1 MKNIKIADITLKQIG
16 AAKSSLSFKEKLE
29 IIRSLDRL
37 KIDTVEL
44 ASIEDEKADV
54 LLGKTAAFSVSSEL
68 CAQVGMTKESIELTW
83 SSIREAKRPALCVA
97 LPVSPVQMEFSA
109 HKKAPKLLELID
121 ELVKGCRFYCE
132 TVEFCAQDA
141 TRAEKEFLNNAIKTA
156 ISAGASRITL
166 CDSAGIMTP
175 DEFGAFIENV
185 KKDVPELENIELF
198 VEVSDEIGMA
208 LANAA
213 AAIDAGAT
221 GIKTTV
227 TGGGYPSLEAAVHY
241 IETKG
246 ADKAI
251 SCRAR
256 VTELARGA
264 KQMKMLLLTQR
275 SERSPFDSGVAD
287 ESSTGICLDIND
299 DISEVISVVKQL
311 GYDLSEEDNARVY
324 EAFKRVAVKKHFVG
338 TRELEA
344 IIAST
349 ALQVPSTY
357 RTVSY
362 VINSGNIITATA
374 NVTLEHQGKS
384 VSSVAIGD
392 GPIDAA
398 FLAIEQIIGHHY
410 ELDDF
415 QIQTVTEGREAMG
428 QAIVKLRS
436 AGRLFSG
443 SGISTDIIGAS
454 IRAYVSALN
463 KILYEEE

>member
-1 MKNIKIADITLKQIG
+1 MKTIKISDITLRQLG
-16 AAKSSLSFKEKLE
+16 AGKGVLSFKEKLE

-37 KIDTVEL
+37 KIDCVEL
-44 ASIEDEKADV
+44 PPIADEKADV
-54 LLGKTAAFSVSSEL
+54 LLGKTASFSAATEL
-68 CAQVGMTKESIELTW
+68 MAEVGMTKESVELTW
-83 SSIREAKRPALCVA
+83 SSIREAKRPVLCVS
-97 LPVSPVQMEFSA
+97 LPVSPVQMEYTC
-109 HKKAPKLLELID
+109 HMKAPKLIELIR
-121 ELVKGCRFYCE
+121 ELTESCRFYCE
-132 TVEFCAQDA
+132 NVEFRAQDA
-141 TRAEKEFLNNAIKTA
+141 TRAEKDFLYDALRTA
-156 ISAGASRITL
+156 IAAGAGRVTL
-166 CDSAGIMTP
+166 CDSAGTTTP
-175 DEFGAFIENV
+175 DEFYTFI
-185 KKDVPELENIELF
+185 KDCLEAVPELNGAELY
-198 VEVSDEIGMA
+198 VELSDEIGMA
-208 LANAA
+208 LACAA
-213 AAIDAGAT
+213 AAIDAGAC
-221 GIKTTV
+221 GVKTAV
-227 TGGGYPSLEAAVHY
+227 TSCGYPTLEATVHY
-241 IETKG
+241 IESKG
-246 ADKAI
+246 ADKGIA
-251 SCRAR
+251 CRAR

-264 KQMKMLLLTQR
+264 KQMKLLLQAQK
-275 SERSPFDSGVAD
+275 SERSSLGISSAD
-287 ESSTGICLDIND
+287 EATSNICLDIND
-299 DISEVISVVKQL
+299 DISEVISVVRQL
-311 GYDLSEEDNARVY
+311 GYDLTEEDNARVY

-344 IIAST
+344 IVAST

-374 NVTLEHQGKS
+374 NVTLERDGRP

-436 AGRLFSG
+436 AGRLYSG